1 MNVLVTS
8 QVYPPEI
15 HPSALM
21 VAQLARFLAARGHD
35 VTVACGH
42 PHHPTGRL
50 PAGWSRGLVRREDH
64 DGVRVLRGWHP
75 VSPSRRIP
83 VRGLV
88 WISQALGTAGVALRA
103 PRPDVI
109 VNYGPPLVGPL
120 LAAALAGARRARL
133 VSVIYDLYPDVA
145 VESGSVR
152 SGLLIAAARRAERAQ
167 YRRSDRLLVLSE
179 GFRRKLEQ
187 RGVPPEKIAVIPV
200 WLEADEITPRDR
212 DTAWRRRHGIGPETK
227 VVLYAGTIGLV
238 SGARVVLDAAA
249 RLRDRT
255 DVLFL
260 FVGEG
265 QVRGELER
273 AAREAALANVRFLPF
288 QPREDL
294 PEVQASADLSLV
306 TLAPGRGQTSVPSKV
321 LGYMAAGR
329 PVLASVDE
337 DCDTAET
344 IRDAGCGVVVPPGD
358 AAALAG
364 AVASILADAPERRR
378 MGEAGR
384 AAFERRFDASAAL
397 RLYAELLEELGGAG
411 RREETAP
418 LRGRIA
424 ARESTRSR
432 PYAPT

>member
-1 MNVLVTS
+1 MNVLVTT
-8 QVYPPEI
+8 QVYPPER

-21 VAQLARFLAARGHD
+21 VSQLARFLAARGHG

-50 PAGWSRGLVRREDH
+50 PEGWSRGLLRREEH
-64 DGVRVLRGWHP
+64 DGVRVIRGWHP

-88 WISQALGTAGVALRA
+88 WIGQAFGAAGAALWA
-103 PRPDVI
+103 PKPDVV

-145 VESGSVR
+145 AESGSVR
-152 SGLLIAAARRAERAQ
+152 NPLVLAAARRAERIQ

-179 GFRRKLEQ
+179 GFRRKLLA

-200 WLEADEITPRDR
+200 WLEADEITPRAR
-212 DTAWRRRHGIGPETK
+212 DTAWRRRHGIGPERQ
-227 VVLYAGTIGLV
+227 VVLYAGTTGLV

-249 RLRDRT
+249 RLRDRE
-255 DVLFL
+255 DILFL
-260 FVGEG
+260 FVGDG

-273 AAREAALANVRFLPF
+273 AARELGLANVRFLPF
-288 QPREDL
+288 QPRADL

-329 PVLASVDE
+329 PVLASVDL

-344 IRDAGCGVVVPPGD
+344 VRDAGCGVVVPPGD
-358 AAALAG
+358 PAALAV
-364 AVASILADAPERRR
+364 AVERMLADEPGRRR

-384 AAFERRFDASAAL
+384 AAFERQFDAAAAL
-397 RLYAELLEELGGAG
+397 SRYAELLEGLAG
-411 RREETAP
+411 PRAP
-418 LRGRIA
+418 RALASRGPA
-424 ARESTRSR
+424 HPE
-432 PYAPT
+432 PVEG